1 MTVQLQA
8 MQTLST
14 AISCSAAARDG
25 SFTLLGTAEGH
36 ILQLPSTSAQH
47 QPSGQR
53 ELTDTKSAAHDRP
66 KNLPLSSEGES
77 LQQQLSAADMAK
89 EAAVNAAVL
98 DGSQNSGLSSNRMQ
112 ADTAASDTSTAQAS
126 SSQVTPL
133 QDTVLLSLPQQ
144 HSSAV
149 TLLALSSTGGYLASL
164 SAQDG
169 VIMLWQA
176 QEDAKQS
183 FTVLTSLTVGE
194 AVCLAWTP
202 DVPQPGPPGLLVGTR
217 AGHLMV

>member
-36 ILQLPSTSAQH
+36 ILQLPSNSAQH
-47 QPSGQR
+47 QPSGHR
-53 ELTDTKSAAHDRP
+53 ELTQTKSAAHEQPED
-66 KNLPLSSEGES
+66 LPLSSEGGS
-77 LQQQLSAADMAK
+77 LQQQLSAADMAR
-89 EAAVNAAVL
+89 EAAVTAAGL
-98 DGSQNSGLSSNRMQ
+98 DGTQDSESSPNSMQ
-112 ADTAASDTSTAQAS
+112 ADTAVSDTSTAQVS

-149 TLLALSSTGGYLASL
+149 TVLALSSTGGYLASL

-169 VIMLWQA
+169 VIMLWQT
-176 QEDAKQS
+176 QEDAKES
-183 FTVLTSLTVGE
+183 FTVLTSLTVSE

-217 AGHLMV
+217 AGQLMV